1 MSRCRSRKKVFL
13 ESLYGELG
21 PAGENKLRRHLE
33 KCPACSRE
41 YDDMAA
47 TLVVLSRPRTEDPG
61 ADFWDGYYDRL
72 ERRMS
77 REGAFEA
84 SRREPSPAPRA
95 RFGFAPRWAFGA
107 AGAVGLLA
115 AGILIGRLTIG
126 RVPVAGPSLGGP
138 SALGGTAVLPAAQSA
153 DLSVRTS
160 RYLER
165 SKVILLALVN
175 FDAQKKDVYGLNLP
189 RQKEMSRELVNEASI
204 LRGDL
209 KAAKERRLERLVGEL
224 EMILIQLANLKNEV
238 DLPSIEIIKAG
249 AELKDILFK
258 INLSEMR
265 RESDK
270 TRLPVAPAPKDKKI

>member
-1 MSRCRSRKKVFL
+1 MSRCRSRKKMFL
-13 ESLYGELG
+13 ESLYGELN
-21 PAGENKLRRHLE
+21 PAGENRLRRHLE
-33 KCPACSRE
+33 KCPVCARE
-41 YDDMAA
+41 YDDCAA

-61 ADFWDGYYDRL
+61 AGFWDGYYDRL
-72 ERRMS
+72 EQRMS
-77 REGAFEA
+77 REGVFAA
-84 SRREPSPAPRA
+84 PRPEPTPAPRT

-115 AGILIGRLTIG
+115 VGILIGRLTIG
-126 RVPVAGPSLGGP
+126 SSPVAGPMIGSP
-138 SALGGTAVLPAAQSA
+138 SVIGGTAVLPASQSA

-165 SKVILLALVN
+165 SRVILLALVN
-175 FDAQKKDVYGLNLP
+175 FDAQKKDVFGLNLP
-189 RQKEMSRELVNEASI
+189 RQKEMSRELVNEASG

-224 EMILIQLANLKNEV
+224 EMILVQLANLKAEA

-265 RESDK
+265 RDSGK
-270 TRLPVAPAPKDKKI
+270 SKPPALPAPKKI

>member
-1 MSRCRSRKKVFL
+1 MSRCRSRKKLFL
-13 ESLYGELG
+13 ESLYGELN

-33 KCPACSRE
+33 KCPACARE

-61 ADFWDGYYDRL
+61 TDFWAGYYDRL
-72 ERRMS
+72 EQRMS
-77 REGAFEA
+77 REGVFA
-84 SRREPSPAPRA
+84 SARPEPTPAPRT
-95 RFGFAPRWAFGA
+95 RSSFAPRWAFGA
-107 AGAVGLLA
+107 AGLLA
-115 AGILIGRLTIG
+115 VGILIGRLTIG
-126 RVPVAGPSLGGP
+126 RSPVAGPMTGGP
-138 SALGGTAVLPAAQSA
+138 SVVGGTAVLPASQSA

-165 SKVILLALVN
+165 SRVILLALVN
-175 FDAQKKDVYGLNLP
+175 FDAQKKDVFGLNLP
-189 RQKEMSRELVNEASI
+189 RQKEMSRELVNEASV

-209 KAAKERRLERLVGEL
+209 KAAKERRLERLIGEL
-224 EMILIQLANLKNEV
+224 EMILVQLANLKGEA

-249 AELKDILFK
+249 AELKDVLFK

-270 TRLPVAPAPKDKKI
+270 VRPPALPAPKKI